1 MEMYVLYITPA
12 IAMLTSSTP
21 ILGIFIVEG
30 AITCGVCLVGWFIII
45 DFPTKAGN
53 FLNPEEQQF
62 VIDRINNDRGDAKE
76 DQVTVARMIHH
87 LKDWKLYF
95 WAFNLMAS
103 TLPGYAYSYFM
114 PVILKDGMGF
124 STTESQ
130 LLSAPPL
137 VVSAITCYI
146 AGWVTDKYHLRGP
159 ILAALQLITAVGM
172 LITTYGGSSG
182 ARYFGTFLGMSP
194 PMPSQTLGATRLTD

>member
-1 MEMYVLYITPA
+1 
-12 IAMLTSSTP
+12 MLTRSP
-21 ILGIFIVEG
+21 IVGIFIVEG
-30 AITCGVCLVGWFIII
+30 AITVGVCLMGWFIII
-45 DFPTKAGN
+45 DFPTKAGK

-76 DQVTVARMIHH
+76 DQVTFARVIHH

-137 VVSAITCYI
+137 IVSAITCYI
-146 AGWVTDKYHLRGP
+146 AGWVTDKYRLRGP
-159 ILAALQLITAVGM
+159 ILAVLQLITAVGM
-172 LITTYGGSSG
+172 LITTYGGSS
-182 ARYFGTFLGMSP
+182 AVRYFGTFLGMSP
-194 PMPSQTLGATRLTD
+194 PMSSHTLGRTRLTD